1 MADSVP
7 LIGLAAYLRADAP
20 ARERAI
26 LGLWIAAS
34 LLGLATGVAMI
45 LTQKE
50 REILF
55 PLHVLFGSCLVYA
68 VTFRW
73 VIGRGW
79 FHPAIVWAN
88 VTIEVTVLGL
98 ILAIAAWSGGPLY
111 LLMPSQ
117 HFCLGVLVVFT
128 ALRAIPWL
136 PLWSGVLA
144 AGQFLAIY
152 FFFLRSMPPESPLY
166 FPPAPALA
174 RAAFMVLGGGAGTVL
189 ARYLISKAEAALR
202 ASREQDLMGKYFL
215 HERLGSGGMA
225 EVFRATYWPEGGFRK
240 TVAVKRVLPGR
251 ADTERFTR
259 MFLEEARLCAMLT
272 HPNVVQVLDCGKFQD
287 RFILAMEY
295 VEGCSLARLL
305 KGLGRPLPLAAVTFL
320 GAELAAALDYIH
332 KRVGPDGMPLG
343 LVHRDLNP
351 PNVLLSRIGEVK
363 LADFGVAHVLSSG
376 RTHDEYRVYGK
387 VRYMAP
393 EQLRGQPFDGRA
405 DLFCLGLTLHEA
417 LTGTSAIRGD
427 TQQVFEKT
435 GRLVEHPPSLLR
447 PEVPPELDALVMRL
461 LAESPEQRPA
471 TGEEVREALTA
482 LHGEAAPYPHGLR
495 LLAEAVRAVASSST
509 SEGLGPP
516 APGTTPLPLP
526 PSEESPSLADPTTIR
541 LPARPDP
548 G

>member
-7 LIGLAAYLRADAP
+7 QTGLAAYLRADAP
-20 ARERAI
+20 AREQ
-26 LGLWIAAS
+26 LVLKFWIAAAV
-34 LLGLATGVAMI
+34 LGSVIGLTVI
-45 LTQKE
+45 LTRGIEPFTVPLQ
-50 REILF
+50 ILNTSG
-55 PLHVLFGSCLVYA
+55 LLYA
-68 VTFRW
+68 VVVSWLLR
-73 VIGRGW
+73 RGW
-79 FHPAIVWAN
+79 YHPAIVWTN
-88 VTIEVTVLGL
+88 VTLEISFLGL
-98 ILAIAAWSGGPLY
+98 LLAITTWYGGPVY
-111 LLMPSQ
+111 MLMPTQ
-117 HFCLGVLVVFT
+117 HICLGVLVVFT
-128 ALRAIPWL
+128 ALRAVPWL

-144 AGQFLAIY
+144 AGQFLVIHH
-152 FFFLRSMPPESPLY
+152 FLLRGAPPGSPLY
-166 FPPAPALA
+166 FPLTPALG
-174 RAAFMVLGGGAGTVL
+174 RAGFLVLGGIAGMVL

-202 ASREQDLMGKYFL
+202 AAREQDLMGKYFL
-215 HERLGSGGMA
+215 HERLGAGGMA

-240 TVAVKRVLPGR
+240 TVAVKRVLPTK

-295 VEGCSLARLL
+295 VDGCSLARLI

-332 KRVGPDGMPLG
+332 KRVGPEGTPLG

-376 RTHDEYRVYGK
+376 RTHDEHRVYGK
-387 VRYMAP
+387 VHYMAP

-417 LTGTSAIRGD
+417 LTGTLAVRGD
-427 TQQVFEKT
+427 TQQVLQKT

-471 TGEEVREALTA
+471 TGEEVREVLAALQ
-482 LHGEAAPYPHGLR
+482 GEAAPYPHGQR
-495 LLAEAVRAVASSST
+495 LLADAVRAVATT
-509 SEGLGPP
+509 SPEGLTRAEPGPP
-516 APGTTPLPLP
+516 PPPPATTEESRSITDPITLRLP
-526 PSEESPSLADPTTIR
+526 PRQD
-541 LPARPDP
+541 
-548 G
+548 

>member
-1 MADSVP
+1 MAESTP
-7 LIGLAAYLRADAP
+7 QTGLASYLRADAP

-26 LGLWIAAS
+26 LAVWMAAAVLAIAVS
-34 LLGLATGVAMI
+34 LAMSLSLKENPLQRPFQTLFWSTLLYGV
-45 LTQKE
+45 T
-50 REILF
+50 
-55 PLHVLFGSCLVYA
+55 V
-68 VTFRW
+68 RW
-73 VIGRGW
+73 LLGRGW

-88 VTIEVTVLGL
+88 ATAEISVLGAL
-98 ILAIAAWSGGPLY
+98 LALSIWHGGPLF
-111 LLMPSQ
+111 LIIPIQ
-117 HFCLGVLVVFT
+117 HFCLGVLLVFT

-152 FFFLRSMPPESPLY
+152 FFLLRSAPPESPVY
-166 FPPAPALA
+166 FPLPAALG
-174 RAAFMVLGGGAGTVL
+174 RAAFMVLGGGAGTML

-202 ASREQDLMGKYFL
+202 AAREQDLMGKYFL

-240 TVAVKRVLPGR
+240 TVAVKRVLPTK

-272 HPNVVQVLDCGKFQD
+272 HPNIVQVLDCGKFQD

-295 VEGCSLARLL
+295 VEGCSLARLI
-305 KGLGRPLPLAAVTFL
+305 KAQGQSLPLAAVTFL
-320 GAELAAALDYIH
+320 GAELAAALGYIH
-332 KRVGPDGMPLG
+332 KRAGPDGAPLG

-363 LADFGVAHVLSSG
+363 LADFGVAHVLSSV
-376 RTHDEYRVYGK
+376 RTHDEHRVYGK
-387 VRYMAP
+387 VHYMAP

-417 LTGTSAIRGD
+417 LTGTLAVRGD
-427 TQQVFEKT
+427 TQQVFQKT

-461 LAESPEQRPA
+461 LEESPGQRPA

-482 LHGEAAPYPHGLR
+482 LRGEAAPYPHGQR
-495 LLAEAVRAVASSST
+495 LLAEAVRAVAAPAP
-509 SEGLGPP
+509 SEGLAPREPEPP
-516 APGTTPLPLP
+516 SLTEPPTVRLP
-526 PSEESPSLADPTTIR
+526 PRSS
-541 LPARPDP
+541 
-548 G
+548 